1 MEYKIQNAHGTLL
14 GKKVIPSHAGTDVSL
29 EKNELF
35 RLENDP
41 RGQSIQVVEGRV
53 WLTQTSNRLDIIL
66 EKGQTHQIT
75 GAGLALFQG
84 LPTGRIRFV

>member
-14 GKKVIPSHAGTDVSL
+14 GKKVVPSQLSTEVCL

-41 RGQSIQVVEGRV
+41 HGQAIQIVEGRV
-53 WLTQTSNRLDIIL
+53 WLTQACNRLDVIL

-75 GAGLALFQG
+75 GAGLVLLQG
-84 LPTGRIRFV
+84 LPTGCIRFV